1 MRIGTERST
10 SKCVW
15 SRHFTIPLP
24 VLRLRSDA
32 ADESAAAPRGVG
44 RLKLDERM
52 HFSTF

>member
-15 SRHFTIPLP
+15 SRHFTMPLP

-32 ADESAAAPRGVG
+32 AIDFLEAAREEAVG
-44 RLKLDERM
+44 
-52 HFSTF
+52 